1 MYFSFD
7 LRALVASEKEH
18 SVAGHK
24 AVTVW
29 SLEKSSSERVRI
41 ALSCNQG
48 QNLRLAGEEAVARA
62 WGQRIRHLISTAGFQ
77 TGGSCTMV
85 LPRGSLPLPE
95 WPETQQHSQRR
106 PLLCLLAGK
115 QEEDNSRARSMKV
128 PPFVIEALVLIDPRG
143 SFRFQLPVEPEAS
156 TCQCFLETH
165 AFTMC

>member
-48 QNLRLAGEEAVARA
+48 QNLRLAGEEAVTRA
-62 WGQRIRHLISTAGFQ
+62 NKTPDQYCRLPNRWELHHGPTQRLTAIS
-77 TGGSCTMV
+77 
-85 LPRGSLPLPE
+85 
-95 WPETQQHSQRR
+95 
-106 PLLCLLAGK
+106 
-115 QEEDNSRARSMKV
+115 
-128 PPFVIEALVLIDPRG
+128 
-143 SFRFQLPVEPEAS
+143 
-156 TCQCFLETH
+156 
-165 AFTMC
+165 